1 MADEGFN
8 ASWAGEEDLKGL
20 PSWAQYQLG
29 YRTIASAVSKE
40 DADKTLF
47 AQLTYPEL
55 ALIPFALL
63 VTSRMF
69 PELIGPAGRLSTK
82 LHDLAEAQQFLG
94 PESTD
99 DAE

>member
-1 MADEGFN
+1 MSDDDFR
-8 ASWAGEEDLKGL
+8 ASWADEEDLKNL

-29 YRTIASAVSKE
+29 YRTVVSAVARE

-63 VTSRMF
+63 ITSRLF

-82 LHDLAEAQQFLG
+82 LRELSEAQEFLG
-94 PESTD
+94 GGSTED
-99 DAE
+99 E

>member
-1 MADEGFN
+1 MSDDDFR
-8 ASWAGEEDLKGL
+8 ASWADEEALKGL

-29 YRTIASAVSKE
+29 FRTVASAVRKE

-63 VTSRMF
+63 VTSRLF

-82 LHDLAEAQQFLG
+82 LHELSEAQDFLG
-94 PESTD
+94 EGSTEDPE
-99 DAE
+99 

>member
-1 MADEGFN
+1 VSDDDFR
-8 ASWAGEEDLKGL
+8 ASWADEEDLKGL

-29 YRTIASAVSKE
+29 YRTIASAVRKE

-94 PESTD
+94 PASTED
-99 DAE
+99 IE

>member
-1 MADEGFN
+1 VSEEDFR
-8 ASWAGEEDLKGL
+8 ASWADEEDLKRL

-29 YRTIASAVSKE
+29 YRTVVSALAKE

-63 VTSRMF
+63 VTSRFF
-69 PELIGPAGRLSTK
+69 PELVPLAGRVSTK
-82 LHDLAEAQQFLG
+82 LNELADAQEFL
-94 PESTD
+94 
-99 DAE
+99 